1 MSEGTQGEGEGFVI
15 KDKRHTQKSDEEIKK
30 EEEASKDQKNF
41 NQTPED
47 EITQK
52 DFQINFSTFV
62 LSLASSAF
70 YNLGDMADPETG
82 EKKVDLS
89 AVKQT
94 IDILTILRE
103 KTKGNLDGE
112 EEKLLEQLTYELQMK
127 FVANQK
133 K

>member
-1 MSEGTQGEGEGFVI
+1 MNADTEGSGFVI

-30 EEEASKDQKNF
+30 EDEASATDEAGTE
-41 NQTPED
+41 TPPE
-47 EITQK
+47 ERIPQ

-62 LSLASSAF
+62 LSLVSSAF
-70 YNLGDMADPETG
+70 YHLGDMPDPQTG

-94 IDILTILRE
+94 IDLLIMLKQ
-103 KTKGNLDGE
+103 KTEGNLDDE
-112 EEKLLEQLTYELQMK
+112 EKKLLEQLTYELQMK
-127 FVANQK
+127 FVDAQK